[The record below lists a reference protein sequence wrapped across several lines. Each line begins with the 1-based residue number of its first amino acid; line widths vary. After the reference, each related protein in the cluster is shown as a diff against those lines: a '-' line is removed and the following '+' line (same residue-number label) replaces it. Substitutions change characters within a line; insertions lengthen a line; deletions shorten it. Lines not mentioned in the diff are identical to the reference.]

1 MINFIFYCKK
11 YIIRKNSLMVE
22 YNLAKVNVEGSNPF
36 FFDLENLQAIPFL
49 RALKLDPA
57 QMTLATAISPL

>member
-1 MINFIFYCKK
+1 
-11 YIIRKNSLMVE
+11 MVE

-36 FFDLENLQAIPFL
+36 FFDLENLQAIPFG
-49 RALKLDPA
+49 ALKLDPA